1 MSIVTIE
8 LQSKQ
13 YEAIMEIA
21 SQEKKSEHQICLEA
35 IEEYLERKEKLA
47 KGRAALLKL
56 GKGLGK
62 GPRELADKH
71 DEYLYGKEPL

>member
-13 YEAIMEIA
+13 YEALLNIA
-21 SQEKKSEHQICLEA
+21 SQEKKSEHQIFLEA
-35 IEEYLERKEKLA
+35 IKEYLERREKLA
-47 KGRAALLKL
+47 KGRATLLRI
-56 GKGLGK
+56 GKGFGK
-62 GPRELADKH
+62 GPRDLADKH